1 MVPIKPGSDLSLVNI
16 QNRFDTYCN
25 YIMDK
30 IPNNEWFIKCDGDHL
45 YNPEALK
52 ILLNQPL
59 KYTNTIYL
67 PLVNMHYDNGELYIY
82 KYQPYLNGADNWLIY
97 KHKATR
103 WYMEDSG
110 HEQIY
115 SLSKHKKF
123 NHIASLHFPFMKK
136 RRKHLATKENLIPYD
151 DFDFS
156 QIPMSD
162 IDKEFILN
170 KNKILSYF
178 VD

>member
-1 MVPIKPGSDLSLVNI
+1 
-16 QNRFDTYCN
+16 
-25 YIMDK
+25 MDK

-45 YNPEALK
+45 YNPKALLELIK
-52 ILLNQPL
+52 QP
-59 KYTNTIYL
+59 KSFIDTIYL
-67 PLVNMHYDNGELYIY
+67 PLVNMHYDNGKLYVCKHNY
-82 KYQPYLNGADNWLIY
+82 YRDGNDNWLIY
-97 KHKATR
+97 KDKHTK
-103 WYMEDSG
+103 WFMEKSG
-110 HEQIY
+110 CEQIY
-115 SLSKHKKF
+115 SLKKWKKAE
-123 NHIASLHFPFMKK
+123 NIASLHFPFMKK